1 MRKLIFG
8 YGKILMTPEF
18 RPSIEEGR
26 LNLQE
31 GKGTGMVGEHI
42 DSSGFKRTEN
52 DVVLCFANIESL
64 DALIERLQ
72 TTKRMMLGTEKN
84 LREFIEDV
92 ED

>member
-18 RPSIEEGR
+18 QPSINEGR

-31 GKGTGMVGEHI
+31 GKGTGIVGEHT

-72 TTKRMMLGTEKN
+72 TTRRMMIGTEKN
-84 LREFIEDV
+84 LIEYV

>member
-8 YGKILMTPEF
+8 YGKILMTPELQ
-18 RPSIEEGR
+18 PSTNEGR

-31 GKGTGMVGEHI
+31 GKGTGTVGEHI
-42 DSSGFKRTEN
+42 DSSVFKRTEN

-64 DALIERLQ
+64 DALIERLE

-84 LREFIEDV
+84 LREFV
-92 ED
+92 EDMED